1 MLDKYTFESLIR
13 GQDGWVEENGGE
25 EKGRKVTSDGA

>member
-13 GQDGWVEENGGE
+13 GQDGWWKRMVE
-25 EKGRKVTSDGA
+25 KRKEGK